1 MNILTNDSNIEVLEK
16 LKTGNYE
23 TDKKIDSIID
33 DYEALNSE
41 VEALNSGHDNQK
53 LASNCFDML
62 KYALSLDDDTFSNDS
77 EKVEDMKKIVD
88 RFDTGLY
95 S

>member
-1 MNILTNDSNIEVLEK
+1 M
-16 LKTGNYE
+16 KTGNYE
-23 TDKKIDSIID
+23 TDQRLDSIIK

-41 VEALNSGHDNQK
+41 VETLESGNDNQE

-88 RFDTGLY
+88 RFDRGLH